1 MSRSIKIQRPR
12 STWRHLTEILGS
24 ALTLALIIYAAA
36 VALLQAEHGMSWNG
50 SFKVDVLLPG
60 GPAEG
65 ADIQL
70 GDRILAI
77 DEYPVDGWHLPITR
91 WRPGDTLNVDIERNG
106 QRLTRS
112 VKLEPLSLVWR
123 WSAIAPLIIAFSF
136 WMTSSLM
143 PGLARQ
149 SARIR
154 LFRAFSQVGSAA
166 LAAGNLSSCRLIWAA
181 HLFGILASALAPLI
195 LHFHLTLPGAQLKRW
210 RRPIL
215 LAAYAIG
222 AAVAIPY
229 LVPGPVSQW
238 WRSGWG
244 SRGLRIALSSALLGS
259 LIWLAYN
266 YATTRVL
273 DVRRRLR
280 LVVLGTGW
288 GFIPLLSLSLLP
300 DVLGLAFVPYPFT
313 MSFLVLIP
321 ITYWYAAVRF
331 DLLRVDLVLNRS
343 LVYLS
348 VALILGCTYI
358 LAMRLADRFL
368 LGITFS
374 RELIGALLLAVAGVA
389 VIPLRDPIQRA
400 VDRAFYGGWYDYRS
414 VVSDVSHSLT
424 KALDRHILEVLLL
437 ERAGGTLWVRG
448 AALLLPEPHS
458 TGRLVGQQRGA
469 LAIDPPL
476 LNLEID
482 GPLARHLCTVRQPV
496 ETSKLQQGVDQGSL
510 GASESMLLNNKAIRW
525 WVPMVGDDRLIGLL
539 LLGTRLGDEQFDVDD
554 LQILSTLGDQAAL
567 AIKNILLVE
576 ELRSQLKETESSHR
590 ILEQMHRQLL
600 IGREEERKRLSRDLH
615 DGPVQQLIA
624 FRYQLHECMAQISGP
639 DLNRTLNELRDDTS
653 ALLDELRSLCS
664 KLRPPVLDSFG
675 LASAI
680 RAHSEEISCRHGPKI
695 QLMLDDDRDWQLPEE
710 VAVSLFRVHQEALSN
725 VIRHANASQIVI
737 RLYRAGSKVTIEI
750 QDDGSGFVVPDS
762 MDLFAAEGHFG
773 LLGIR
778 ERIELLKGEFEL
790 ASQSGDSTMLRVR
803 VPIQSCENH

>member
-1 MSRSIKIQRPR
+1 
-12 STWRHLTEILGS
+12 
-24 ALTLALIIYAAA
+24 
-36 VALLQAEHGMSWNG
+36 
-50 SFKVDVLLPG
+50 
-60 GPAEG
+60 
-65 ADIQL
+65 
-70 GDRILAI
+70 
-77 DEYPVDGWHLPITR
+77 
-91 WRPGDTLNVDIERNG
+91 
-106 QRLTRS
+106 
-112 VKLEPLSLVWR
+112 
-123 WSAIAPLIIAFSF
+123 
-136 WMTSSLM
+136 
-143 PGLARQ
+143 
-149 SARIR
+149 
-154 LFRAFSQVGSAA
+154 
-166 LAAGNLSSCRLIWAA
+166 
-181 HLFGILASALAPLI
+181 
-195 LHFHLTLPGAQLKRW
+195 
-210 RRPIL
+210 
-215 LAAYAIG
+215 
-222 AAVAIPY
+222 
-229 LVPGPVSQW
+229 
-238 WRSGWG
+238 
-244 SRGLRIALSSALLGS
+244 
-259 LIWLAYN
+259 
-266 YATTRVL
+266 
-273 DVRRRLR
+273 
-280 LVVLGTGW
+280 
-288 GFIPLLSLSLLP
+288 
-300 DVLGLAFVPYPFT
+300 
-313 MSFLVLIP
+313 
-321 ITYWYAAVRF
+321 
-331 DLLRVDLVLNRS
+331 
-343 LVYLS
+343 
-348 VALILGCTYI
+348 
-358 LAMRLADRFL
+358 
-368 LGITFS
+368 
-374 RELIGALLLAVAGVA
+374 
-389 VIPLRDPIQRA
+389 
-400 VDRAFYGGWYDYRS
+400 
-414 VVSDVSHSLT
+414 
-424 KALDRHILEVLLL
+424 
-437 ERAGGTLWVRG
+437 
-448 AALLLPEPHS
+448 
-458 TGRLVGQQRGA
+458 
-469 LAIDPPL
+469 
-476 LNLEID
+476 
-482 GPLARHLCTVRQPV
+482 
-496 ETSKLQQGVDQGSL
+496 
-510 GASESMLLNNKAIRW
+510 MLLNNKAIRW